1 VSFIFISFMAL
12 EFYLS
17 FYMMVK
23 PVSAMIPITVIFL
36 HIRHT
41 IDIIGQ
47 QIMIFYPFY
56 SQHYFRFSSF
66 NLMVIF
72 SPIIPT
78 ALKAIFIFQS
88 FISITARLIPFI
100 FIKFMKSQAFV
111 IRFAISEVSN
121 FLPIVILIRF
131 IFLNQI
137 LRVLVSL
144 KTISK

>member
-1 VSFIFISFMAL
+1 MTL

-17 FYMMVK
+17 FYMMAK
-23 PVSAMIPITVIFL
+23 PVSTMILITAIFL

-41 IDIIGQ
+41 IYIIGQ

-56 SQHYFRFSSF
+56 SQHYFHFSSF

-72 SPIIPT
+72 SPIIST

-88 FISITARLIPFI
+88 FISITARLITFVFI
-100 FIKFMKSQAFV
+100 EFIKSQAFV

-144 KTISK
+144 KTTSK